1 MQKGKEHAKR
11 HHRDVI
17 SKIQTQGNS
26 TRQMTQFLQ
35 EKITKEKKR
44 EKEMDSLKR

>member
-11 HHRDVI
+11 HPRDVI

-35 EKITKEKKR
+35 EKIMKEKT
-44 EKEMDSLKR
+44 EKEMDSLQR